1 MIRVT
6 RNYFG
11 GADPPVR
18 SRPPGRLIADDKR
31 LTFRQESGPRR
42 TRADPGVGP
51 TGLGKACSIAL
62 LLLAAA
68 CQLSGEVRPLTILH
82 INDIHAHLSPLDNG
96 EGGFA
101 ALATVIRRE
110 RDGCA
115 ACILLNAGDLAQGTP
130 VSTIFQGLP
139 VFELSNLLGIDA
151 ATIGNHDFDYGWMQT
166 RKFISIVNYPMVS
179 ANMVGKD
186 GQAFAKPYVIL
197 QVNGLRVAVIGAM
210 TETLPTLTFPKALG
224 EWHAVSVVE
233 TARRYAA
240 ELRPQSDLVV
250 LLAHIDG
257 REETAVLEQ
266 VPQVAVLVSGHI
278 HTGIAEPRVVDGRI
292 MVRVKSY
299 TEELGQLD
307 LEIDTEKKAPVS
319 WKWKIVPI
327 AAGTPQAPDVAERVQ
342 YWEDQVKAR
351 VDRPLAIA
359 RRSFN
364 TRDEIK
370 VLMER
375 AIREQTGANFAFV
388 NRGGVRD
395 ILPAGQLLE
404 RNVWNI
410 MPFDNRVVVG
420 AFKGRDLPPVVLGGI
435 AVEPDREYTLAVTDF
450 TAANQN
456 TAENL
461 RTTGLEFPNDVG
473 LLRDIL
479 IDWFRKQKVVE

>member
-1 MIRVT
+1 MFRRV
-6 RNYFG
+6 
-11 GADPPVR
+11 
-18 SRPPGRLIADDKR
+18 
-31 LTFRQESGPRR
+31 SGPRG
-42 TRADPGVGP
+42 TR
-51 TGLGKACSIAL
+51 LGKACSIAL
-62 LLLAAA
+62 ALLAAA
-68 CQLSGEVRPLTILH
+68 VCPLSGEVRPLTILH

-96 EGGFA
+96 DGGFA
-101 ALATVIRRE
+101 ALATAIRRE
-110 RDGCA
+110 REGCA

-139 VFELSNLLGIDA
+139 VFQLSNLLGIDA

-166 RKFISIVNYPMVS
+166 RKFISTVNYPMVS

-197 QVNGLRVAVIGAM
+197 RVNGLRVAVIGEM
-210 TETLPTLTFPKALG
+210 TETLPTLTFPRALG
-224 EWHAVSVVE
+224 EWHAVSVIE

-240 ELRPQSDLVV
+240 ELRPQVDLVV

-299 TEELGQLD
+299 TEELGRLD
-307 LEIDTEKKAPVS
+307 LEVDTEKKAPVS

-327 AAGTPQAPDVAERVQ
+327 AAGTQPAPDVATKVA

-351 VDRPLAIA
+351 VDRPLAMA
-359 RRSFN
+359 GRAFN

-370 VLMER
+370 ALMER

-395 ILPAGQLLE
+395 VLPAGQLLE
-404 RNVWNI
+404 RNIWNI
-410 MPFDNRVVVG
+410 MPFDNRVLVG
-420 AFKGRDLPPVVLGGI
+420 TFKGRDLPPVVLGGRP
-435 AVEPDREYTLAVTDF
+435 VEPDREYTLAVTDF

-456 TAENL
+456 TAENFG
-461 RTTGLEFPNDVG
+461 TTGLQFPNDVG

-479 IDWFRKQKVVE
+479 IDWFRKQKAIE